1 MLQLQ
6 GIILFTFMLV
16 GYKKKNFF
24 RLKPIEDK
32 NNFFFSKHCKHQTT
46 KLKTMEIKIV
56 LLKHNKEIIQGKQS
70 TAKNIKF
77 IEVSSIGQK

>member
-16 GYKKKNFF
+16 GYKQKNFF

-56 LLKHNKEIIQGKQS
+56 LLKHTRKLFKESNQRPKI
-70 TAKNIKF
+70 
-77 IEVSSIGQK
+77 